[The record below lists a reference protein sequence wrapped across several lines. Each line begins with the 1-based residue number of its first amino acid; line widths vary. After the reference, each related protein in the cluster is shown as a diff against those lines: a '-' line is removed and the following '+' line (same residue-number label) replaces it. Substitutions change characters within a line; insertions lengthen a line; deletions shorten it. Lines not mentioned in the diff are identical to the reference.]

1 MSGRPTPTGRE
12 RRLGREEV
20 IVSKTDLQGK
30 ITYANHHFM
39 HISGFTQRELLG
51 MPHSLIRHPD
61 MPRCVFKLLW
71 ETLQAGQEV
80 FAYVVN
86 LCKDGDHYWVLAHV
100 TPSFDATGRVVGYH
114 SNRRAPDPGPLARA
128 RELYATLLAEER
140 RHADRRQ
147 GLAASWALLQEH
159 LGARGLSYDELL
171 FTVIGACEDAA

>member
-1 MSGRPTPTGRE
+1 MSARPQPTGRE
-12 RRLGREEV
+12 RHLGREEV

-39 HISGFTQRELLG
+39 HISGFTQQELLG
-51 MPHSLIRHPD
+51 MPHSMIRHPD
-61 MPRCVFKLLW
+61 MPRAVFKLLW

-100 TPSFDATGRVVGYH
+100 TPSFDAAGKVVGYH
-114 SNRRAPDPGPLARA
+114 SNRRAPDPEALGRA

-140 RHADRRQ
+140 RHPDRRA
-147 GLAASWALLQEH
+147 GLSASWALLQRA
-159 LGARGLSYDELL
+159 LRDRGLEYDELL
-171 FTVIGACEDAA
+171 FTVIGVGDEAA